1 MARTLYR
8 FYLYFVFIAMVI
20 FAAVALGLLLQALLR
35 LTPLIGMYGSRP
47 SNQEVVQA
55 IVFAIVAWIIAGLLG
70 GLHYWLI
77 RRDMASDPTAGGS
90 AVRSFFLNIVELIAS
105 PLGVAVSAFG
115 FIMELGT
122 TSDVTG
128 AAAFSLAT
136 LALVVFLEWERQ
148 RTKASPG
155 AAMAFQRLHLYGV
168 QLILLFQLTAAWL
181 SNVRLLIDGLFFGG
195 KESMPFCPPPSP
207 GGVPVV
213 CPSGPNL
220 LSLVVGI
227 LWIVLFWVGY
237 GYFTRKDTVSL
248 LRQILHFASFAYG
261 VGFALAGIYRGIELL
276 LLPLFNVSVPLRD
289 ITGPSAIYDFASPLT
304 LGLLV
309 IGVYSLW
316 LIMTTRQQPNG
327 RVIAILVGEAIT
339 AVLLAAVFWWGVGN
353 LLLNALESFVP
364 ASVVPDSRSWVSA
377 LAFFITGIAY
387 ISLDLHLRSRNL
399 QDAATASGPRRGFV
413 FALLAAGAL
422 AGAIGGVVALYALLT
437 ALLRS
442 PLTDWQ
448 HVARI
453 GLAAFIV
460 GVIIVGVYLWIANL
474 EHLFT
479 ALVRRPE
486 PPPLPAPKPETIEEV
501 LDELLAGKIS
511 RDEAAARLHKLV
523 AVHS

>member
-8 FYLYFVFIAMVI
+8 FYLYFVFIAMAI
-20 FAAVALGLLLQALLR
+20 FAAVALGRLLQALLR

-77 RRDMASDPTAGGS
+77 RRDMASDPSAGGS

-115 FIMELGT
+115 FIMGLGT
-122 TSDVTG
+122 TSDVTV
-128 AAAFSLAT
+128 AAAFSLAA
-136 LALVVFLEWERQ
+136 LVLVVFLEWERQ
-148 RTKASPG
+148 RTKVNPG

-168 QLILLFQLTAAWL
+168 QLILLFLLTIAWL
-181 SNVRLLIDGLFFGG
+181 NTVRMLIDGVIFGG
-195 KESMPFCPPPSP
+195 QGSTSFGGPPPC
-207 GGVPVV
+207 GGFTV
-213 CPSGPNL
+213 CQGPNL
-220 LSLVVGI
+220 LTQALGL
-227 LWIVLFWVGY
+227 LWIALFWIGY
-237 GYFTRKDTVSL
+237 GYFTRKDAPSL

-261 VGFALAGIYRGIELL
+261 VGFALVGIYRGIELL
-276 LLPLFNVSVPLRD
+276 LLPLFSVSVPLKD
-289 ITGPSAIYDFASPLT
+289 ITGPGASYDFASPLT
-304 LGLLV
+304 LGLVV
-309 IGVYSLW
+309 IAVYSLW
-316 LIMTTRQQPNG
+316 LIMTARQQPNG
-327 RVIAILVGEAIT
+327 QVITVLVGEAIT
-339 AVLLAAVFWWGVGN
+339 AVLMAAVFWWGVGN

-364 ASVVPDSRSWVSA
+364 VGSAPDARSWVSA

-387 ISLDLHLRSRNL
+387 ISLDLHLRSRNM

-413 FALLAAGAL
+413 FALLAGGAL

-437 ALLRS
+437 ALLGS
-442 PLTDWQ
+442 PLTNWQ

-479 ALVRRPE
+479 GLVRQPA
-486 PPPLPAPKPETIEEV
+486 PPPPPAPKPETIEEI

-511 RDEAAARLHKLV
+511 RDEAAIRLHKLV
-523 AVHS
+523 LVHS